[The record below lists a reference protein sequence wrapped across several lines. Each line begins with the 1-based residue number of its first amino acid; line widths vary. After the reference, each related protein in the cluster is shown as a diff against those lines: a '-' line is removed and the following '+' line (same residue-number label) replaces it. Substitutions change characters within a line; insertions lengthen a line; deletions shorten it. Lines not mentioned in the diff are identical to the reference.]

1 MKLWQH
7 EDTGRITATEKQPS
21 RRYFEI
27 PVTYEEVNK
36 MGIQKKEFYIA
47 KCDICK
53 DELQNG
59 EGGTLCL
66 DTKDEVKKH
75 LDLAGW
81 TKKNGKIACENCCEE
96 I

>member
-1 MKLWQH
+1 
-7 EDTGRITATEKQPS
+7 
-21 RRYFEI
+21 
-27 PVTYEEVNK
+27 
-36 MGIQKKEFYIA
+36 MGIRKIKVYIA

-66 DTKDEVKKH
+66 DTKDEAQKY
-75 LDLAGW
+75 LDFAGW
-81 TKKNGKIACENCCEE
+81 TKKNGKIVCKNCFEE